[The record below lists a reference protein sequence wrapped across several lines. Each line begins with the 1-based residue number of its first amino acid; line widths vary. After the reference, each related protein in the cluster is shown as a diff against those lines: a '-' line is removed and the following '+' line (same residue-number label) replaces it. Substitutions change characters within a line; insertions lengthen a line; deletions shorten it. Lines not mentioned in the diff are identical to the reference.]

1 MPELPEV
8 ETIKRELLE
17 KVKGKRVSGVR
28 VEKEKSVKLVSP
40 GEFEKILVGKVFSDI
55 QRRGKYLI
63 IYLDSE
69 STLIVHLRVTG
80 RLLFSKDGQKIP
92 KYTKIIFTFDDG
104 SQLFF
109 SDMRGFGTAY
119 LVAGTDFG
127 LIPGL
132 AQIGPEP
139 LESNFS
145 PEVLANLLRKKRGKI
160 KPILMDQSF
169 IAGVGNIYAQ
179 ETLFRAGIHPERDV
193 STLSKEEIK
202 AIYESLTTILRQAIA
217 HRGTSTDTYVDLNG
231 KKGSFEAQLQVY
243 GKEDQTCMKCG
254 NPIRKKKIAGR
265 GTCFCPKCQK

>member
-17 KVKGKRVSGVR
+17 KVKGKRVSGVK
-28 VEKEKSVKLVSP
+28 VEKEKSVKLVP
-40 GEFEKILVGKVFSDI
+40 PWEFEKILVGKVFSDI

-69 STLIVHLRVTG
+69 NTLIVHLKLTG

-119 LVAGTDFG
+119 LVKGADFD

-145 PEVLANLLRKKRGKI
+145 PEVLAGLLRKKRGKI
-160 KPILMDQSF
+160 KPILMDQNF
-169 IAGVGNIYAQ
+169 IAGLGNIYAQ

-202 AIYESLTTILRQAIA
+202 AIYESLTTVLRQAIA

-243 GKEDQTCMKCG
+243 GREDQACIKCG